1 MQASIVDGLIRAYN
15 LHEYFS
21 KIVNPIPATESNLAL
36 FHSSSYILYLK
47 SKNTSNKSREGDVES
62 SGESDDNDDDDAD
75 DDDGEEELNYGIGN
89 LIFKF
94 VMCNFKANF
103 PSSCGIN
110 RELLNCIRSI
120 WNMCRKTLQQ

>member
-1 MQASIVDGLIRAYN
+1 MDGLIRAYN

-47 SKNTSNKSREGDVES
+47 SKNTSNKSREGGDVES

-75 DDDGEEELNYGIGN
+75 DDDDGEEELSYGIGN
-89 LIFKF
+89 LIF
-94 VMCNFKANF
+94 
-103 PSSCGIN
+103 
-110 RELLNCIRSI
+110 
-120 WNMCRKTLQQ
+120 